1 MINYLS
7 ENIIREPILLR
18 YQYNMRK
25 KTIIVFIISLIAT
38 LLIGVM
44 VTYPQWKELIK
55 TSSDSDEISAETSD
69 VIIDETTPEED
80 EDPNIVKVEIEA
92 IPTPT
97 PPPFEE
103 YDINLMAVGDN
114 LMHMGL
120 VNSGRL
126 PKGGYNFDLL
136 YEDIAPFL
144 DKADISIINQETI
157 MAGNEKGFSGFPYF
171 NSPVEV
177 ADAIEKAGFNV
188 VLQSS
193 NHTIDQGLDGLLN
206 AYRVW
211 EEHPGVLTVGIHD
224 DPEKLH
230 DIPILEIE
238 GIRFAILNY
247 TYGPNLGAVP
257 SNVRGYM
264 NILCATKE
272 GSKTGE
278 LDLTRLDPAVL
289 DDIKKAKEMADVV
302 IVCPH
307 WGEEYAIEPTRY
319 QVEFANQMAD
329 AGADLIIGA
338 HPHVPEPV
346 TYITTASGHRCL
358 CYYSLG
364 NYISTGQNGQSML
377 EGMAWVVFHVTED
390 GVYIDENK
398 TGVLPLVMEYLS
410 GPLRFEGVYPLEDYT
425 DELAGKHGIRS
436 WGGVNLTVDKLKEWS
451 SQIFGEW
458 SISKDYILS
467 Q

>member
-1 MINYLS
+1 MNKK
-7 ENIIREPILLR
+7 ILR
-18 YQYNMRK
+18 
-25 KTIIVFIISLIAT
+25 VFIISLIAT
-38 LLIGVM
+38 LLCGVII
-44 VTYPQWKELIK
+44 TYPRWSKLTK
-55 TSSDSDEISAETSD
+55 TGETATEDITDSFESSSEDSSTDYNPQNDSAT
-69 VIIDETTPEED
+69 VQ
-80 EDPNIVKVEIEA
+80 VEIEA
-92 IPTPT
+92 IPSPT

-103 YDINLMAVGDN
+103 YDITLMAVGDN

-120 VNSGRL
+120 VNSG
-126 PKGGYNFDLL
+126 KQADGSYNFDLL
-136 YEDIAPFL
+136 YEDISPYL
-144 DKADISIINQETI
+144 ERSDISIINQETI
-157 MAGNEKGFSGFPYF
+157 MAGDDKPYSGFPYF
-171 NSPVEV
+171 NSPSAL
-177 ADAIEKAGFNV
+177 ADAIESAGFNV
-188 VLQSS
+188 VLQST

-206 AYRVW
+206 AYKVW
-211 EEHPGVLTVGIHD
+211 QDHPGVLMVGIHD
-224 DPEKLH
+224 DPEKLR
-230 DIPILEIE
+230 DIPILEIK
-238 GIRFAILNY
+238 GIKFAILNY

-257 SNVRGYM
+257 SNIKGYM

-278 LDLTRLDPAVL
+278 LDLTRLAPEVTE
-289 DDIKKAKEMADVV
+289 DIQKADEMADIV

-307 WGEEYAIEPTRY
+307 WGTEYATEPSGY
-319 QVEFANQMAD
+319 QIKFAEQMAE

-346 TYITTASGHRCL
+346 SMIQTASGNSCL

-410 GPLRFEGVYPLEDYT
+410 GPLRFEGVYALDDYT
-425 DELAGKHGIRS
+425 DELAAKHGIRS
-436 WGGVNLTVDKLKEWS
+436 WGGVNLSVDKLKEWS
-451 SQIFGEW
+451 SKIFGEW
-458 SISKDYILS
+458 GISKDYILS

>member
-1 MINYLS
+1 MNKK
-7 ENIIREPILLR
+7 IIG
-18 YQYNMRK
+18 
-25 KTIIVFIISLIAT
+25 VFLISLIGT
-38 LLIGVM
+38 LLCGVII
-44 VTYPQWKELIK
+44 TYPRWSVLIK
-55 TSSDSDEISAETSD
+55 NSSSKQVNET
-69 VIIDETTPEED
+69 VIDEEIASNDTDT
-80 EDPNIVKVEIEA
+80 VKIEIEA

-97 PPPFEE
+97 PPAFEE

-120 VNSGRL
+120 VNSGRQSD
-126 PKGGYNFDLL
+126 GTYNFDLL
-136 YEDIAPFL
+136 YEDIAPYL

-157 MAGNEKGFSGFPYF
+157 MAGNDKGFSGFPYF
-171 NSPVEV
+171 NSPIEV

-193 NHTIDQGLDGLLN
+193 NHTIDQGVEGLLY
-206 AYRVW
+206 AYNVW
-211 EEHPGVLTVGIHD
+211 KKHPNVLMVGIH
-224 DPEKLH
+224 ENTEELH
-230 DIPILEIE
+230 DIPVMEIE
-238 GIRFAILNY
+238 GVKFAILNY

-257 SNVRGYM
+257 SNVQGHM

-278 LDLTRLDPAVL
+278 LDFTRLYPAVI
-289 DDIKKAKEMADVV
+289 DDIKRADEMADIV

-307 WGEEYAIEPTRY
+307 WGTEYATEPSKY
-319 QVEFANQMAD
+319 QTEFAHQMAE

-346 TYITTASGHRCL
+346 EKIETSSGKSCL

-390 GVYIDENK
+390 DVYIDENK
-398 TGVLPLVMEYLS
+398 SGVLPLVMEYLS
-410 GPLRFEGVYPLEDYT
+410 GPLRFEGVYALEDYT
-425 DELAGKHGIRS
+425 DELASKHGIRS
-436 WGGVNLTVDKLKEWS
+436 WGGVNLSVEKLKEWS
-451 SQIFGEW
+451 LDIFGEW

>member
-1 MINYLS
+1 MNKK
-7 ENIIREPILLR
+7 IIG
-18 YQYNMRK
+18 
-25 KTIIVFIISLIAT
+25 VFLISLIGT
-38 LLIGVM
+38 LLCGVII
-44 VTYPQWKELIK
+44 TYPRWSVLIK
-55 TSSDSDEISAETSD
+55 NSSSKQVNETVINEEIASDDTD
-69 VIIDETTPEED
+69 T
-80 EDPNIVKVEIEA
+80 VKIEIEA

-97 PPPFEE
+97 PPAFEE

-120 VNSGRL
+120 VNSGRQSD
-126 PKGGYNFDLL
+126 GTYNFDLL
-136 YEDIAPFL
+136 YEDIAPYL

-157 MAGNEKGFSGFPYF
+157 MAGNDKGFSGFPYF
-171 NSPVEV
+171 NSPIEV

-193 NHTIDQGLDGLLN
+193 NHTIDQGVEGLLY
-206 AYRVW
+206 AYNVW
-211 EEHPGVLTVGIHD
+211 KQHPNVLMVGIH
-224 DPEKLH
+224 ENTEELH
-230 DIPILEIE
+230 DIPVMEIE
-238 GIRFAILNY
+238 GIKFAILNY

-257 SNVRGYM
+257 SNVQGHM

-278 LDLTRLDPAVL
+278 LDFTRLDPAVI
-289 DDIKKAKEMADVV
+289 DDIKRADEMADIV

-307 WGEEYAIEPTRY
+307 WGTEYATEPSKY
-319 QVEFANQMAD
+319 QTEFAHQMAE

-346 TYITTASGHRCL
+346 EKIETSSGKSCL

-390 GVYIDENK
+390 DVYIDENK
-398 TGVLPLVMEYLS
+398 SGVLPLVMEYLS
-410 GPLRFEGVYPLEDYT
+410 GPLRFEGVYALEDYT
-425 DELAGKHGIRS
+425 DELASKHGIRS
-436 WGGVNLTVDKLKEWS
+436 WGGVNLSVEKLKEWS
-451 SQIFGEW
+451 LDIFGEW

>member
-1 MINYLS
+1 MINYLI
-7 ENIIREPILLR
+7 NAKLLR
-18 YQYNMRK
+18 IGKMSR
-25 KTIIVFIISLIAT
+25 KTILVFLISLVAT
-38 LLIGVM
+38 LLCGVII
-44 VTYPQWKELIK
+44 TYPQWSVLIRDRK
-55 TSSDSDEISAETSD
+55 DEAVTTYEETIEEASVDIDEAGEDDD
-69 VIIDETTPEED
+69 VI
-80 EDPNIVKVEIEA
+80 KVEIEA

-97 PPPFEE
+97 PIPFEE
-103 YDINLMAVGDN
+103 YDIYLMAVGDN

-120 VNSGRL
+120 VNSGRQ
-126 PKGGYNFDLL
+126 GDGTYNFDIL
-136 YEDIAPFL
+136 YEDIGPYL
-144 DKADISIINQETI
+144 EKAEISIINQETI
-157 MAGNEKGFSGFPYF
+157 MAGNDKGFSGFPYF

-177 ADAIEKAGFNV
+177 ADAIERAGFNV

-193 NHTIDQGLDGLLN
+193 NHTYDQGIDGLLY
-206 AYRVW
+206 AYDVW
-211 EEHPGVLTVGIHD
+211 QKHPGVLMVGIHD
-224 DPEKLH
+224 NKEDLH
-230 DIPILEIE
+230 EIPIMDVH
-238 GIRFAILNY
+238 GVSFAILNY

-257 SNVRGYM
+257 SNLQGYM

-289 DDIKKAKEMADVV
+289 DDIRKADEMADIV

-307 WGEEYAIEPTRY
+307 WGEEYATEPTKY
-319 QVEFANQMAD
+319 QVEFARQMAE

-346 TYITTASGHRCL
+346 SKITTGSGHSCL

-377 EGMAWVVFHVTED
+377 EGMAWVAFHVTEE
-390 GVYIDENK
+390 GVYIDEDRS
-398 TGVLPLVMEYLS
+398 GVLPLVMEYLS
-410 GPLRFEGVYPLEDYT
+410 GPLRFEGVYALEDYT
-425 DELAGKHGIRS
+425 DELASKHGIRS

-451 SQIFGEW
+451 SEIFGEW
-458 SISKDYILS
+458 AISKEYILS